1 MLCLALFPEVLRQD
15 KFSLIVFFV
24 KMKQKTSYGKKKK
37 KKTQR
42 KSHPWKRNQVM
53 FRDGILHKIWL
64 TEAPG
69 HKMREVTSECI
80 LKTKE
85 GRRVGG
91 EKEDILGQ
99 SDVEA

>member
-1 MLCLALFPEVLRQD
+1 MSRHVFFLCLFYEDETEDQLWQ
-15 KFSLIVFFV
+15 
-24 KMKQKTSYGKKKK
+24 
-37 KKTQR
+37 KTQR

-53 FRDGILHKIWL
+53 CRDGILHKVWL

-69 HKMREVTSECI
+69 HNMREVTGECI